1 MASRKDRELDH
12 EFRMRL
18 VQAISL
24 GWQQLLIFGA
34 VTVTG
39 ICLYYSVRELAGRQT
54 LADLHFSAIAN
65 LVANKYFGLILPWG
79 FAGAA
84 ASWGYG
90 ERWLRKRHINR
101 VSSES
106 SELQKLVD
114 PGRRSSHLNKSGETS
129 REDF

>member
-1 MASRKDRELDH
+1 MASRKDKELDH

-24 GWQQLLIFGA
+24 GWQQFLIFGA
-34 VTVTG
+34 VTVSVV
-39 ICLYYSVRELAGRQT
+39 CMYFSVRELAGKQT
-54 LADLHFSAIAN
+54 FADLNFKAIAN
-65 LVANKYFGLILPWG
+65 LAANKYFGLILPWG
-79 FAGAA
+79 LFGLA

-90 ERWLRKRHINR
+90 ERRLRKRHIKR

-106 SELQKLVD
+106 SELQKQID
-114 PGRRSSHLNKSGETS
+114 PGRRSSHLSKKGDTS